1 VTGEPIRTLRP
12 RVTREQAIEILAGG
26 FAGAV
31 RRVARGPLRSVAAVF
46 IPFELYRVTVIRGTA
61 RETVTLGIDLVD
73 GALDLYR
80 FDPPP
85 RSNETESICTR
96 NGVAQA
102 LSTSAAEDALRSR
115 VTRLAY
121 QKRGFLAAG
130 HVDIDLESLATLY
143 VPYWAGFFG
152 RHASASLVVLDALRC
167 RFEGP
172 KVRRLIRGW
181 LTGEGYDPGSFKYGA
196 SRRAVANSVRASS

>member
-1 VTGEPIRTLRP
+1 MTDEPIRTLRP
-12 RVTREQAIEILAGG
+12 RVTREEAIEILAGG

-31 RRVARGPLRSVAAVF
+31 RRVARGPLRSVAAVL
-46 IPFELYRVTVIRGTA
+46 IPFELYRVTVVRGTA
-61 RETVTLGIDLVD
+61 RETVTLGIDCVD

-85 RSNETESICTR
+85 QSNETESVCTR
-96 NGVAQA
+96 NHVAPA

-121 QKRGFLAAG
+121 QQRGFLARG
-130 HVDIDLESLATLY
+130 RVDVNLESIAILY

-152 RHASASLVVLDALRC
+152 RDAAASLVVLDALRC
-167 RFEGP
+167 RLEGP
-172 KVRRLIRGW
+172 KVRRLIRAW
-181 LTGEGYDPGSFKYGA
+181 LTGENYEPGSLKYGA
-196 SRRAVANSVRASS
+196 SRRAAANSVRASS